1 MLLALVAVLLLAV
14 PEPAPAHPA
23 TATAADADLQDDVD
37 VLDVVA
43 AALNDAKTR
52 PVNASRGSEE
62 AEGRAPRRPCECA
75 DGQCNCCSGFVMQ
88 TLVNLPPRQRGCIKI
103 TYDPDDFAFAMALS
117 FNDRVLYKNTIS
129 AKNPRPLCVAL
140 PRLTEAKMCVKLSNV
155 YFVGRNLHACI
166 DMEGK
171 WQDTQA
177 FQMSF
182 DCIRIGADGVK
193 VVRPEDGSGIA
204 VGVPVNV
211 TPAPEEYD
219 EIPAEQPPEKPT
231 KPSRP
236 SKPKPSKPKPP
247 KPADSPAP
255 VAPVAPAAP
264 APAPAAPSPAA
275 PAPAA
280 VEQEAAA
287 SVSVATPAI
296 AAPTTTVVT
305 QAA

>member
-1 MLLALVAVLLLAV
+1 MLLLALVPLVLV
-14 PEPAPAHPA
+14 TTVVGQP
-23 TATAADADLQDDVD
+23 ADLQDDAD

-43 AALNDAKTR
+43 AALDDAKGN
-52 PVNASRGSEE
+52 PVSASRGVE
-62 AEGRAPRRPCECA
+62 AGRAPSRRPCECA
-75 DGQCNCCSGFVMQ
+75 DGHCNCCTGFVMQ

-193 VVRPEDGSGIA
+193 VVKPEDGSGIA
-204 VGVPVNV
+204 VGVPVGV
-211 TPAPEEYD
+211 SPAPDEYD
-219 EIPAEQPPEKPT
+219 EIPAEHPPEKPPT
-231 KPSRP
+231 KPAKPAKPARP
-236 SKPKPSKPKPP
+236 SKPPRPAKPT
-247 KPADSPAP
+247 AIDTTAAP
-255 VAPVAPAAP
+255 VAGVAAPAAP
-264 APAPAAPSPAA
+264 APVVEQVPETAA
-275 PAPAA
+275 PATTDPAA
-280 VEQEAAA
+280 AAA
-287 SVSVATPAI
+287 VVA
-296 AAPTTTVVT
+296 
-305 QAA
+305 